1 MLHWPISV
9 ILISST
15 CLELQFNSSFEFLF
29 LGIISQSVLTPLC
42 IENLVWSRDR
52 VVSLTKILGKLLFVT
67 LGEVNGWGEKEK
79 KKKWHSLSL
88 SFSLSFPP
96 SLFCQ
101 SAKWGVGSWNVTVEP
116 AKSGF
121 QRLNWIGFL
130 SGIQLVTGGGPFKH
144 GEEAVYFLCLTSL
157 TTDL

>member
-67 LGEVNGWGEKEK
+67 LGEGNGWGEKEK

-101 SAKWGVGSWNVTVEP
+101 SAK
-116 AKSGF
+116 
-121 QRLNWIGFL
+121 
-130 SGIQLVTGGGPFKH
+130 
-144 GEEAVYFLCLTSL
+144 
-157 TTDL
+157 